1 MKPAASRLWI
11 NAYEASAHWL
21 ASVSGME
28 VSVRQAVEA
37 PGGMRRVSIHTE
49 SARVDVVL
57 PATVA
62 IELLTPAIVDAL
74 ARYSDFYPGQIAVR
88 YQLSTLG
95 GAGLEAS
102 KTLKEL
108 GIRDGMT
115 LALTYSSMEFVAPA
129 CDDAAEAISAAVS
142 ATERRWNRRAAQLV
156 GALVASCW
164 AGVSAAVLLRTAF
177 DANGAHRTGC
187 VGIAATISLLALL
200 AAVVACRVFGEDS
213 AGLTLGLMAT
223 GFAALAGLLAVPG
236 GPGAPNAL
244 FAAAAA
250 AASASIV
257 SVIASRAV
265 LFEFLA
271 CFATTCLAVAVVCVV
286 AAEPLPVI
294 GAGLAAISLAMIEAS
309 PPISAVLARLS
320 PDPPSSSSDQLQ
332 AAAIRAQGWLTSLVA
347 AFSASAALG
356 AVSALLRN
364 SLPGIVFAAV
374 VGSVLMLKAR
384 TYQDIARSVPPVI
397 CGAITLSAVLLFCAA
412 RYPHYALHIV
422 VLATALDSLA
432 LYVGFVGVAAT
443 GSPFGRRSLELVEY
457 LAFATVVPLMFWLC
471 GLFGAVRSV
480 NLS

>member
-1 MKPAASRLWI
+1 
-11 NAYEASAHWL
+11 
-21 ASVSGME
+21 
-28 VSVRQAVEA
+28 VRQAVAA

-57 PATVA
+57 SATVA
-62 IELLTPAIVDAL
+62 VELLTPTIVDAL
-74 ARYSDFYPGQIAVR
+74 ARCSDFDPGQIAVR

-95 GAGLEAS
+95 GATLKAS

-108 GIRDGMT
+108 EVRDGTT
-115 LALTYSSMEFVAPA
+115 LTLTHSSLEFVAPNS
-129 CDDAAEAISAAVS
+129 DDAAEAVSAAV
-142 ATERRWNRRAAQLV
+142 AAIERRWNRRAAQLV

-187 VGIAATISLLALL
+187 VGIAATISLFALL
-200 AAVVACRVFGEDS
+200 AAVVACRVFSEDS

-257 SVIASRAV
+257 RVTACGAV
-265 LFEFLA
+265 LFEVLA
-271 CFATTCLAVAVVCVV
+271 CFATTCLAAAAVCVV
-286 AAEPLPVI
+286 AAGPLPVI
-294 GAGLAAISLAMIEAS
+294 GAGFAAISLAMIEAS
-309 PPISAVLARLS
+309 PSISAMLARLS
-320 PDPPSSSSDQLQ
+320 LDAPSSSSDQLHT
-332 AAAIRAQGWLTSLVA
+332 AAIRAHRWLTSLAA

-356 AVSALLRN
+356 AVSALLRI
-364 SLPGIVFAAV
+364 SPSGIVFAAV
-374 VGSVLMLKAR
+374 VGSVLMLRAR
-384 TYQDIARSVPPVI
+384 THQDIARAVPPII
-397 CGAITLSAVLLFCAA
+397 CGAFTLSAALVAWA
-412 RYPHYALHIV
+412 SRYPHHALHIA
-422 VLATALDSLA
+422 VLATALDLLA

-457 LAFATVVPLMFWLC
+457 LAFATVLPLTFWLC
-471 GLFGAVRSV
+471 GLFSAVRSV